1 VIAAP
6 VAIRSAVLLTSLA
19 AGAAGA
25 LLRAAGEH
33 GVGGAA
39 EALLGAFEG
48 VFTLAVAVAA
58 TAALGHALGLVLG
71 LALHRGGHGVGAARP
86 APVRSG
92 RGGR

>member
-1 VIAAP
+1 MTAAP
-6 VAIRSAVLLTSLA
+6 VAIRSAVLFAGLA
-19 AGAAGA
+19 AAAGGA

-33 GVGGAA
+33 GVGEAA

-58 TAALGHALGLVLG
+58 TAALGHAFG
-71 LALHRGGHGVGAARP
+71 LARGGHRVGAARP